1 MVENTRKDCSSS
13 SSSWDRNFHW
23 AHKWLV
29 TRAFFFPPL
38 FSSERTPIDY
48 FPKWAFVRTNDR
60 EIDWKNDWVACRTEL
75 SDPSSG
81 TNEITAVSKINT
93 FLGRGGMIKKRQ
105 RFLLASTRISMLDKL
120 LGFHSSISVTNQL
133 KNRLRWY
140 FRAFA
145 TIESRTVMDIQRNI
159 SSLVL
164 YWLPINAATADPSA
178 WIIVS
183 LHLL

>member
-1 MVENTRKDCSSS
+1 MEQTCFRLYSLNFQSVLRIREMVENTRKDRSSS

-60 EIDWKNDWVACRTEL
+60 EIDWKNDWVACRTES

-120 LGFHSSISVTNQL
+120 LGFHSSISVTSQL
-133 KNRLRWY
+133 RNR
-140 FRAFA
+140 A
-145 TIESRTVMDIQRNI
+145 TIDSAGTFACSPR
-159 SSLVL
+159 SS
-164 YWLPINAATADPSA
+164 
-178 WIIVS
+178 
-183 LHLL
+183 HER